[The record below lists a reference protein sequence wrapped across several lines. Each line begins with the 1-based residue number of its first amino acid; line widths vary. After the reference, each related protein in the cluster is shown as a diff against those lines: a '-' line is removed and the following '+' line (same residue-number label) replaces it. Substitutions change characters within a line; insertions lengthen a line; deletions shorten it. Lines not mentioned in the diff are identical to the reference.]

1 MLNKIKKLGVLLI
14 LPFYVLYINIKEP
27 VPFRMYFNIYYL
39 KLMFEI
45 QYEKLL
51 KRFGLTNW
59 IIVDVNTLLKE
70 IKKNEQE

>member
-1 MLNKIKKLGVLLI
+1 MLKKIKKLGLLLI
-14 LPFYVLYINIKEP
+14 LPVYVLYINIKEP
-27 VPFRMYFNIYYL
+27 APLRMYFNIHYI

-51 KRFGLTNW
+51 KRFGLTDW

-70 IKKNEQE
+70 IEKNEKQ